1 MAIAYR
7 NRLETATFAIFGFA
21 SLALFTWVGLV
32 WITLGRWSGVLLV
45 LLGLLF
51 GYTYLFRMAPVGVY
65 ETGDGIRV
73 RQWFRTY
80 RVLWSQVRRFGLES
94 KFAWWRGY
102 VELGFVELEDGSRI
116 AFSGMWS
123 LKLTDAL
130 NARLQRAQT
139 CPPTR

>member
-7 NRLETATFAIFGFA
+7 NRLETATFVIVGVA
-21 SLALFTWVGLV
+21 SLALTWVGLI
-32 WITLGRWSGVLLV
+32 WITLGRRSGVLAV

-51 GYTYLFRMAPVGVY
+51 GYMNLFRMAPVGIY

-73 RQWFRTY
+73 REWFRTY
-80 RVLWSQVRRFGLES
+80 RVPWSQVRRFGLES

-123 LKLTDAL
+123 SKLTDAL
-130 NARLQRAQT
+130 NARLERVRT
-139 CPPTR
+139 RPPTK